1 MSKKYK
7 VVQWLLLLVATV
19 VVVFWGQAQLT
30 AQAATIDGSQ
40 YLTTAKVTN
49 GPDFKV
55 SDTVNIQYHLE
66 FGDLALHNQDVISVP
81 LPDNLKSSRDDTFN
95 VTAPDGTV
103 IGVGKVTKGGDKVE
117 VTLNEKVEGLK
128 DKEMTLNLAT
138 KYNGTATGEQ
148 PVNFPN
154 DHHDVINIVPDLAN
168 ISKKGT
174 IQEDTNQVK
183 WTVLVNRQPIE
194 MKNLTVKDKIGDNQ
208 TMIPGLTITE
218 AHWRDDVVGGTYV
231 RETTPLVEG
240 QDYTVTYTSDGFT
253 VKFNDTVTEMY
264 AIDYYTSIDDPS
276 VVQDGYV
283 FRNKADLTWGA
294 GTNGGTNKES
304 ANGKVSTS
312 SKNTGSGNGNAGGT
326 DVDENGGNEGGDNG
340 SVEPGDNVDVD
351 GDGKPDTGTTDIDGG
366 NETAQEEKDREAEEQ
381 ETANKEAASKQPTAT
396 TKPSSK
402 PANTQKAANAH
413 VVGVSQAHRRA
424 AQGKLPQ
431 TSDAKTQ
438 TAVYGLVLLTGTL
451 IAGILRRQL

>member
-218 AHWRDDVVGGTYV
+218 AHWRDDVVGGNLRTGDH
-231 RETTPLVEG
+231 PL
-240 QDYTVTYTSDGFT
+240 S
-253 VKFNDTVTEMY
+253 
-264 AIDYYTSIDDPS
+264 
-276 VVQDGYV
+276 
-283 FRNKADLTWGA
+283 
-294 GTNGGTNKES
+294 
-304 ANGKVSTS
+304 
-312 SKNTGSGNGNAGGT
+312 
-326 DVDENGGNEGGDNG
+326 
-340 SVEPGDNVDVD
+340 
-351 GDGKPDTGTTDIDGG
+351 
-366 NETAQEEKDREAEEQ
+366 
-381 ETANKEAASKQPTAT
+381 
-396 TKPSSK
+396 
-402 PANTQKAANAH
+402 
-413 VVGVSQAHRRA
+413 
-424 AQGKLPQ
+424 
-431 TSDAKTQ
+431 
-438 TAVYGLVLLTGTL
+438 
-451 IAGILRRQL
+451 